1 MGNYW
6 STSIYDNHPEDEGPE
21 KEIFPNQRF
30 PSDPDEISALVSEL
44 LGDLYNEEDAQTE
57 PFIPPEPEPKPEA
70 DNGLLDL
77 STIPNDLVEI
87 EFDIDAINTTP
98 FFMGLKRR
106 RADIEDIPKGIHN
119 VDNDLKVIKY
129 KHLCQLCYTA
139 TIEDL
144 DLRSFSASIK
154 ETVDPFNH
162 ERVLLEVQFLETHIP
177 YLPERPNR
185 TNVYYLRED
194 GIIRISG
201 NPNTPETYLVNRAR
215 QAQNIAV
222 VLIKKTLSA
231 TVPHSIDSKPAPL

>member
-98 FFMGLKRR
+98 FFYGFEKAKGRYRGYPKR
-106 RADIEDIPKGIHN
+106 
-119 VDNDLKVIKY
+119 
-129 KHLCQLCYTA
+129 
-139 TIEDL
+139 
-144 DLRSFSASIK
+144 
-154 ETVDPFNH
+154 
-162 ERVLLEVQFLETHIP
+162 
-177 YLPERPNR
+177 
-185 TNVYYLRED
+185 
-194 GIIRISG
+194 
-201 NPNTPETYLVNRAR
+201 
-215 QAQNIAV
+215 
-222 VLIKKTLSA
+222 
-231 TVPHSIDSKPAPL
+231 HSQCR